1 MLNYFFLGENVG
13 SPAVYVFVVIFVQ
26 PEENVNIV
34 NISKFLYIYFILM
47 WHKWGIGVCKGSL

>member
-1 MLNYFFLGENVG
+1 MLNYFCLGENVG

-34 NISKFLYIYFILM
+34 NISKFLCVFYIN
-47 WHKWGIGVCKGSL
+47 VA